1 MVKANTVK
9 DGVLFAVPDV
19 PSEHQEQRFS
29 GMQVSGLRLSMVKAN
44 TVKDGVLFAVPD
56 VPSEHQEQRGTTG
69 LKGWL

>member
-1 MVKANTVK
+1 
-9 DGVLFAVPDV
+9 
-19 PSEHQEQRFS
+19 
-29 GMQVSGLRLSMVKAN
+29 MQVSGLRLSMVKAN